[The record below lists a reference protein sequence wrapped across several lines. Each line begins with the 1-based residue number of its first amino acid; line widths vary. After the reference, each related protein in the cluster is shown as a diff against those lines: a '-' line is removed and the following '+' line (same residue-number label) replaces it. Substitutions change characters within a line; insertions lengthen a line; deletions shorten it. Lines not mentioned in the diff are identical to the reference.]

1 MNVVQN
7 VVQDDYFVTIFII
20 SSKTTIWHSNYR
32 LQTFSWKT
40 FQCDVI
46 IITLTLFTKDRSRY

>member
-20 SSKTTIWHSNYR
+20 SSKTTIWHSNITGNKLLVR
-32 LQTFSWKT
+32 KLFSA
-40 FQCDVI
+40 I
-46 IITLTLFTKDRSRY
+46 